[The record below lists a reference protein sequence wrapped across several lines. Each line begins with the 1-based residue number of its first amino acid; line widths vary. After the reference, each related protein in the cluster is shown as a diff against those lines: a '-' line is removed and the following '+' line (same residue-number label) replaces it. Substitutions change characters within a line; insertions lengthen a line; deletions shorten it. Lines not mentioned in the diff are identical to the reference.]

1 MQYMTV
7 EELYTWAKKRNLE
20 KLPILTYDNYGELC
34 HYVDSDQ
41 IEISETNDLIIQKG
55 I

>member
-20 KLPILTYDNYGELC
+20 KLPILTYDNYRELC

-41 IEISETNDLIIQKG
+41 IEVSETNDLII
-55 I
+55 